1 MNKRIRSRVSWK
13 LTGLVSAVGIFFLAA
28 VMIIIYS
35 NYRNFF
41 YSEANVWADSRARFA
56 SERIEDEIKAME
68 LHLSFIA
75 SHNQAIIKTVEAAN
89 AEHAGVS
96 EEENLRRMKNM
107 DIDWAVSGWP
117 RLKDSLLNNDVSEVL
132 GDIQKSKK
140 SILSEIFIT
149 DRSGALIATT
159 NKTSDYFQADEKWWQ
174 RSYNNGLGAVYTTAM
189 EWDEN
194 SNSYGFSIACPII
207 GAEAEVIGI
216 MKVVIDE
223 NLLFRDIFEVFF
235 NEEWHAG
242 VMSQSGS
249 PVFTFSVDHK
259 DPPDIIKTVFNS
271 IVLKKG
277 RGSRLVCDSEG
288 KYYFLG
294 YSKLQKSTFFAQ
306 EDSYVYSLLEAYR
319 IIGKLKVIVI
329 RMFFIWAIVSLFLC
343 FAIFFISRKI
353 VFPLLTFQDGFALV
367 NKGVFDKP
375 IVINTGDEFESL
387 SFEFNKMLENLRNST
402 ISKDYF
408 DEIIQNMSDALF
420 IVDPYGAIGLVNKR
434 ACALLG
440 YEEKE
445 LKGKEAI
452 QVFSKKDRYIV
463 SWGLKGLI
471 EEGALKDKKV
481 NLLTKSGKET
491 EVYLGTRSLRNREN
505 NLTGLVCM
513 AIDLTDIN
521 KLLDDLKS
529 SVEEASRHK
538 QDLEKALKE
547 QLEAR
552 DVILSILE
560 DTDESK
566 KVLGAALMKLKETQ
580 DELLQAEKMISLGQI
595 AAGVAHEINN
605 PLFVISGEAEM
616 LSMEPD
622 SPPSAAESVKIIREQ
637 VGRIGDIIKRLL
649 EFSRKKETKFVPLDI
664 NVLMDKVAELLKY
677 QVKLLA
683 HIEIDKKISNEKLTA
698 KGDQNQLQEVFFNF
712 MINAVQAMEEKG
724 GILTIRTFSE
734 IIKPKGAEQAGNLKA
749 ESHVVVVQISDTGIG
764 MNEET
769 QKRIFDPFFTTKKTG
784 TGLGLSICF
793 GIIESH
799 GGSIEVN
806 SQLGIGTMFTV
817 KLPLVK

>member
-259 DPPDIIKTVFNS
+259 DPPNILQTVFNS

-277 RGSRLVCDSEG
+277 
-288 KYYFLG
+288 LG
-294 YSKLQKSTFFAQ
+294 
-306 EDSYVYSLLEAYR
+306 
-319 IIGKLKVIVI
+319 
-329 RMFFIWAIVSLFLC
+329 
-343 FAIFFISRKI
+343 
-353 VFPLLTFQDGFALV
+353 
-367 NKGVFDKP
+367 
-375 IVINTGDEFESL
+375 
-387 SFEFNKMLENLRNST
+387 
-402 ISKDYF
+402 
-408 DEIIQNMSDALF
+408 
-420 IVDPYGAIGLVNKR
+420 
-434 ACALLG
+434 
-440 YEEKE
+440 
-445 LKGKEAI
+445 
-452 QVFSKKDRYIV
+452 
-463 SWGLKGLI
+463 
-471 EEGALKDKKV
+471 
-481 NLLTKSGKET
+481 
-491 EVYLGTRSLRNREN
+491 
-505 NLTGLVCM
+505 
-513 AIDLTDIN
+513 
-521 KLLDDLKS
+521 
-529 SVEEASRHK
+529 
-538 QDLEKALKE
+538 
-547 QLEAR
+547 
-552 DVILSILE
+552 
-560 DTDESK
+560 
-566 KVLGAALMKLKETQ
+566 
-580 DELLQAEKMISLGQI
+580 
-595 AAGVAHEINN
+595 
-605 PLFVISGEAEM
+605 
-616 LSMEPD
+616 
-622 SPPSAAESVKIIREQ
+622 
-637 VGRIGDIIKRLL
+637 
-649 EFSRKKETKFVPLDI
+649 
-664 NVLMDKVAELLKY
+664 
-677 QVKLLA
+677 
-683 HIEIDKKISNEKLTA
+683 
-698 KGDQNQLQEVFFNF
+698 
-712 MINAVQAMEEKG
+712 
-724 GILTIRTFSE
+724 
-734 IIKPKGAEQAGNLKA
+734 
-749 ESHVVVVQISDTGIG
+749 
-764 MNEET
+764 
-769 QKRIFDPFFTTKKTG
+769 
-784 TGLGLSICF
+784 
-793 GIIESH
+793 
-799 GGSIEVN
+799 
-806 SQLGIGTMFTV
+806 
-817 KLPLVK
+817 